1 MKNRFLL
8 FFILFVVIVF
18 SCTKKNE
25 VQKLENEKR
34 ENSSQIIIV
43 DSIKYTK
50 MKNIVEKKE
59 KSKINKI
66 EKFGFTKGI
75 YLTAYTVAS
84 PIFYSI
90 LDSAQAAG
98 INTIVFD
105 LKNMNG
111 HIFFSIHQKGSLTR
125 ENVNAIIDIPYI
137 VKILHRRNLR
147 AVARVVM
154 FHDQFTSERDSL
166 LRPQKFNGSQWK
178 ESERRKPSWL
188 DPSHPD
194 VQNELLD
201 IIDQIAKQGVDE
213 IQLDY
218 IRFPTQGKISEAI
231 FYFLKEDSMFTIIDS
246 NYVKREKSDIIENFL
261 RRAKKICSKYEVTLT
276 GDIFAIVAWQREV
289 DIKATG
295 QDIQKMTKHFDS
307 VHPMIYSSHFNDD
320 FGYREYIHNEPY
332 FIVYK
337 ATKLVQRY
345 SNKDCDIIPYIQ
357 SNPWK
362 VNYTSE
368 YIISQIKAVE
378 NLNANGYILWNAS
391 NKYFK
396 TLSWLKEYYKSP

>member
-1 MKNRFLL
+1 M
-8 FFILFVVIVF
+8 
-18 SCTKKNE
+18 
-25 VQKLENEKR
+25 ENEKR

-125 ENVNAIIDIPYI
+125 ENVNAIINIPYI

-201 IIDQIAKQGVDE
+201 IIDQIAK
-213 IQLDY
+213 
-218 IRFPTQGKISEAI
+218 
-231 FYFLKEDSMFTIIDS
+231 
-246 NYVKREKSDIIENFL
+246 
-261 RRAKKICSKYEVTLT
+261 
-276 GDIFAIVAWQREV
+276 
-289 DIKATG
+289 
-295 QDIQKMTKHFDS
+295 
-307 VHPMIYSSHFNDD
+307 
-320 FGYREYIHNEPY
+320 
-332 FIVYK
+332 
-337 ATKLVQRY
+337 
-345 SNKDCDIIPYIQ
+345 
-357 SNPWK
+357 
-362 VNYTSE
+362 
-368 YIISQIKAVE
+368 
-378 NLNANGYILWNAS
+378 
-391 NKYFK
+391 
-396 TLSWLKEYYKSP
+396 